1 MDSPPA
7 RIVVELTPGAV
18 PITGN
23 VLASAQESR
32 PFTGWI
38 GLFAALRAAAGAGI
52 TADSLDGGNAAQVVD
67 DEARHA
73 LAPRGRCEVGAKSRT
88 TKPGE
93 PTSRVKRSLNATDEP
108 TTHDS

>member
-1 MDSPPA
+1 MDSTPA

-38 GLFAALRAAAGAGI
+38 GLFAALRAATREINNCGRGSVNRLGGR
-52 TADSLDGGNAAQVVD
+52 DS
-67 DEARHA
+67 
-73 LAPRGRCEVGAKSRT
+73 
-88 TKPGE
+88 
-93 PTSRVKRSLNATDEP
+93 
-108 TTHDS
+108 